1 MHANLI
7 RKMRNANQ
15 LKCKRVYQPHIRIEI
30 EDTHDVPVVYID
42 GKRRF
47 SMDTDEPLM
56 DLVYDWH
63 TNTAV
68 EIEKSLNVKYVDIAT
83 GKIIDKTIS
92 NIYRS

>member
-7 RKMRNANQ
+7 RKMHNANQ
-15 LKCKRVYQPHIRIEI
+15 LKCQRVYQPHVRIEI
-30 EDTHDVPVVYID
+30 EDIHDVPVVYVD

-47 SMDTDEPLM
+47 NIDTDEPLM
-56 DLVYDWH
+56 DLIYDWH

-68 EIEKSLNVKYVDIAT
+68 ETKKSLKVKYVDTAT
-83 GKIIDKTIS
+83 GNIIDKTIS